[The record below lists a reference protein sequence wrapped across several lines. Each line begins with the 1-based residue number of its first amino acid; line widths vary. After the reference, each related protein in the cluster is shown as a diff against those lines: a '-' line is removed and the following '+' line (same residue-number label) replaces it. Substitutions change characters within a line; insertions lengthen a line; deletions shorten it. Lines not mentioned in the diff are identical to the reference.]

1 MRAWRRVRDAVARAF
16 ATRNCSEH
24 TRSRAPQRAT
34 VITLTVVSFND
45 APLAGALTA
54 RFDEQGGTIGRAD
67 SNHLVLPDPERTI
80 SRVAAQLVY
89 GEGRYSI
96 VDRGSNPIT
105 VNGKSLGTSRKAA
118 LKVGDLVRIGGY
130 VMQVAAAATPS
141 PAKSSQPAHRGT
153 SAPPAELQRPDA
165 EALNWDPFAP
175 PSNWGNM
182 QLRPTAGGIQR
193 AAARTESA
201 RVAPLAVVDH
211 TRDTALARGTAN
223 EDERGHEVAPPELP
237 TASRRAVVSW
247 ELGARRA
254 SGTVVQAP
262 ERSGD
267 TPASGQPAPRET
279 TLGQIGAALRPVG
292 AMPPWPPS
300 GVASTNAPATKP
312 TDDAPA
318 AHQVVPRTVP
328 TGFQRPDGRPPD
340 HALLAAFLQG
350 LDVKDSPI
358 TALTPEFMRL
368 VGSLLRE
375 SVGGTVDL
383 LIARAAMKR
392 ELRAS
397 ATTIVARDNNPLKF
411 SPTAEAALAHILSPP
426 VRGFMPGVEAMR
438 DAFDDLHAHQF
449 AFVAGMQAALEGVLE
464 RFDPQTLEGQLS
476 RSSVL
481 SALLPGGRKGKMWDV
496 FVDHYTHIREQ
507 ASEDFHTLFGE
518 AFLKAYDEQLEQLQP
533 STTQPGVKRE
543 R

>member
-1 MRAWRRVRDAVARAF
+1 MCV
-16 ATRNCSEH
+16 TRLPMQAAPRETSEH
-24 TRSRAPQRAT
+24 STVRAPQRAT

-45 APLAGALTA
+45 APLGGALTA

-80 SRVAAQLVY
+80 SRVAAQLVFAD
-89 GEGRYSI
+89 GRYSI

-105 VNGKSLGTSRKAA
+105 VNGKSLGSSRKALLNA
-118 LKVGDLVRIGGY
+118 GDLVRVGGY
-130 VMQVAAAATPS
+130 VMQVAAAAPPTLATLSEPAYRGAAAS
-141 PAKSSQPAHRGT
+141 PVETQAG
-153 SAPPAELQRPDA
+153 DA
-165 EALNWDPFAP
+165 AAVNWDPFAQ

-182 QLRPTAGGIQR
+182 QPRQTAGGIKRAGIQR
-193 AAARTESA
+193 ESG

-211 TRDTALARGTAN
+211 TRDSALAATAATAAN
-223 EDERGHEVAPPELP
+223 EERGGHAVAPPELP

-247 ELGARRA
+247 ELGARPLSR
-254 SGTVVQAP
+254 
-262 ERSGD
+262 D
-267 TPASGQPAPRET
+267 T
-279 TLGQIGAALRPVG
+279 TLGQLGGPISAAESKPQ
-292 AMPPWPPS
+292 WPPQGLAS
-300 GVASTNAPATKP
+300 VAEPSSKP
-312 TDDAPA
+312 TAKHATAPGMEPA
-318 AHQVVPRTVP
+318 ADALVPHQPVPRTVP

-375 SVGGTVDL
+375 SVGGAVDL

-464 RFDPQTLEGQLS
+464 RFDPQALEGQLS